1 MVSVNSN
8 LVTEQIC
15 NLKLS
20 RTTDPES
27 ITNVLPMRSVSI
39 NISSSFQNSEKIF
52 EIKLIALT
60 YTFSLISNA
69 VEIVL

>member
-1 MVSVNSN
+1 MSVNSN

-20 RTTDPES
+20 RITDPES

-60 YTFSLISNA
+60 YTSSLISNA